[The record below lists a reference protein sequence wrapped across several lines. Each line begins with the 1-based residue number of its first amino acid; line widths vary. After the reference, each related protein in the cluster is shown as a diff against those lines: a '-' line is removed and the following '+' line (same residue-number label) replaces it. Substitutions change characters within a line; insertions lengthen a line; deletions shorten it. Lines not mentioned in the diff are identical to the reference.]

1 MDANDRKGQRGKTGQ
16 REGTSNKGTLMTL
29 VEEETHKGTDIP
41 MGTIGTRGNPN
52 ITMIVDQRGVPPAEI
67 NSQKRHPKTRDQ
79 QSRTQGGGPEA
90 MECLA
95 GSEAKTGIEQLRIYA
110 TC

>member
-1 MDANDRKGQRGKTGQ
+1 MDMNDRKGRRGKTGQ
-16 REGTSNKGTLMTL
+16 REETSSKGTPMML
-29 VEEETHKGTDIP
+29 VREETHKGIGIP

-67 NSQKRHPKTRDQ
+67 SSQKRHPKTSDQ

-95 GSEAKTGIEQLRIYA
+95 GSEAKTGIEQLMIYA
-110 TC
+110 AC

>member
-1 MDANDRKGQRGKTGQ
+1 MDTNGRKGRRDRTGQ
-16 REGTSNKGTLMTL
+16 REETNSKGTQMTL

-52 ITMIVDQRGVPPAEI
+52 ITMIVDQQGVLPAEI
-67 NSQKRHPKTRDQ
+67 NSQKHRPRISDQ
-79 QSRTQGGGPEA
+79 QSRTLGGGPEA
-90 MECLA
+90 TECLA
-95 GSEAKTGIEQLRIYA
+95 GSEAKIGIEQLKTCA

>member
-1 MDANDRKGQRGKTGQ
+1 MDMNDRTGRRGKTGQ
-16 REGTSNKGTLMTL
+16 REETSNKGTLMTL
-29 VEEETHKGTDIP
+29 VEKETHKGTDIP

-67 NSQKRHPKTRDQ
+67 NSQKCHPKISDQ
-79 QSRTQGGGPEA
+79 QNRTLGGGPEA
-90 MECLA
+90 MECLV
-95 GSEAKTGIEQLRIYA
+95 GSEAKIDTEQLKIYA